1 MANSAYW
8 FRHDSNAKD
17 DHKIMLLIDQLGLE
31 GYGIY
36 WILVE
41 TLREQDGYR
50 YPVAMLPI
58 LAKRYATSGEKMK
71 AVVMSYELFE
81 VDEEDL
87 FFSPSLLMRMG
98 AYDAMCLKNRQ
109 SGSIGGK
116 KKAEKKLA
124 SAKQVLSEVVADAKR
139 GDSGGVPNRIELNR
153 IELNREEKKEGEG
166 VNAQQ
171 PKAKTVKRFTAP
183 EKQDV
188 ADFFHEHGSTVEEA
202 GKFWYHFDAS
212 GWTLGNGRK
221 MKSWQSA
228 AHKWIINSKT
238 KYANGNGTQTQRRN
252 GTLADQQPIDDA
264 AAIRIVERIAAD
276 PRYA

>member
-1 MANSAYW
+1 MADYRTISTKLWTSPY
-8 FRHDSNAKD
+8 
-17 DHKIMLLIDQLGLE
+17 I
-31 GYGIY
+31 
-36 WILVE
+36 E
-41 TLREQDGYR
+41 TLVPDEKLLYIYLFSCPHTNNAGILHISPRKMSFETGITDVGRILDKLKRTGKVVEVDGYFW
-50 YPVAMLPI
+50 VVNFI
-58 LAKRYATSGEKMK
+58 DHQTSN
-71 AVVMSYELFE
+71 
-81 VDEEDL
+81 
-87 FFSPSLLMRMG
+87 SP
-98 AYDAMCLKNRQ
+98 KITQ
-109 SGSIGGK
+109 SIG
-116 KKAEKKLA
+116 KALEAAPRKLA
-124 SAKQVLSEVVADAKR
+124 DMVLTRYSNLSIPYTYHTDTVSIHYGE
-139 GDSGGVPNRIELNR
+139 
-153 IELNREEKKEGEG
+153 REEEGEVEG
-166 VNAQQ
+166 EREEEGELLSTERGAQ
-171 PKAKTVKRFTAP
+171 ARAGGSGKRFTSP
-183 EKQDV
+183 SKKDV